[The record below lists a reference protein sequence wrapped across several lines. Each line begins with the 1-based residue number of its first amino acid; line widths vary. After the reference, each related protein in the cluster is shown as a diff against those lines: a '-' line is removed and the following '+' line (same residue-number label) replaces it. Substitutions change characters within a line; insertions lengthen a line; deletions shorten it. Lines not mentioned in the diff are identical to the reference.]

1 MGTPVIVLDTHVLIW
16 WTLDPERLSAT
27 AKRHC
32 VDFPRTGACIS
43 SISIWEIGIKVKRGH
58 LDLGLALEDYTE
70 RLKRL
75 SWLEVAPVTAENWI
89 GNLNLDWEHRD
100 PADRTIVAL
109 AKARN
114 LQLLS
119 KDQAIRDFYPLT
131 VW

>member
-1 MGTPVIVLDTHVLIW
+1 MCWFPQDGRLYQLHLDLGN
-16 WTLDPERLSAT
+16 
-27 AKRHC
+27 RHQ
-32 VDFPRTGACIS
+32 GQ
-43 SISIWEIGIKVKRGH
+43 RGH
-58 LDLGLALEDYTE
+58 LEFGLALEDYTE

-75 SWLEVAPVTAENWI
+75 FWLEIAPVTAKNWI
-89 GNLNLDWEHRD
+89 DNLNLDWEHRD

-131 VW
+131 VC